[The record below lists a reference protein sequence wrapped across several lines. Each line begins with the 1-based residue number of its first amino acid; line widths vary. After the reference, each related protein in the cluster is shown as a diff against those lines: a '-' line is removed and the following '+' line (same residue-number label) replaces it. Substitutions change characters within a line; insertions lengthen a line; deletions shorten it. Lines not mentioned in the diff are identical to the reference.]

1 MNDLWVNFSLLNNYS
16 ERISHFTTTRK
27 GGVSKGNYDSL
38 NLSFF
43 SGDNP
48 NFVQQN
54 REILCRQLSI
64 SPNHLI
70 TLQQTHGVNVKIV
83 DKQALS
89 QPDNFHDYDALITNL
104 QGVCIAVSTAD
115 CVPILLFDP
124 VKNAIA
130 AIHSGWRSTAKNICR
145 HTINKMNEHFGTQAE
160 NIVAAIG
167 PCISGANYEVGEE
180 LFIEFQQKG
189 FEVHSLFTP
198 VSNGKF
204 LFEIRKAVQRDL
216 KLCGV
221 QSIEVS
227 DLCTFA
233 REDLFFSARK
243 SGIHSGRMLSG
254 ILLK

>member
-1 MNDLWVNFSLLNNYS
+1 MSNTVTSALLNKYS
-16 ERISHFTTTRK
+16 EHIVHFTTTRK
-27 GGVSKGNYDSL
+27 GGVSNGNYDSL

-43 SGDNP
+43 CGDDST
-48 NFVQQN
+48 FVQQN
-54 REILCRQLSI
+54 RAILCKQLGI
-64 SPNHLI
+64 SPTHLI
-70 TLQQTHGVNVKIV
+70 TAHQTHGVNVKLV
-83 DKQALS
+83 DDQTVS
-89 QPDNFHDYDALITNL
+89 QPDDLQGYDALITNL
-104 QGVCIAVSTAD
+104 HGICIAVSTAD

-124 VKNAIA
+124 ENNAIA
-130 AIHSGWRSTAKNICR
+130 AIHSGWRSTAENICQ
-145 HTINKMNEHFGTQAE
+145 HTICQMNKHFGSKAE

-180 LFIEFQQKG
+180 LFVEFQQKG
-189 FEVHSLFTP
+189 FDVESFFTP
-198 VSNGKF
+198 IANGKF
-204 LFEIRKAVQRDL
+204 LFDIRKAVHRDVE
-216 KLCGV
+216 LCGV